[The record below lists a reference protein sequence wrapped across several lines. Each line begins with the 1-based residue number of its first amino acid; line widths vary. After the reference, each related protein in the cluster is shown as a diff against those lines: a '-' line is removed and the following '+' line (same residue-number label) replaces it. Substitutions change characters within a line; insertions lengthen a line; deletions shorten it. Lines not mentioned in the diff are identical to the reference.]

1 VYTCIMAIIY
11 HVTSREEWNRAS
23 ENGVYIAPSLA
34 LENFIHCSKPEQVE
48 GVLSRYFKG
57 MRDLVRLT
65 IDTDKLTAPW
75 QYDLARSINEEFPH
89 VYGPINTDAVIEIA
103 SISSPV

>member
-1 VYTCIMAIIY
+1 MAIIY

-34 LENFIHCSKPEQVE
+34 QENFIHCSKAEQIQ

-57 MRDLVRLT
+57 RQHLVQLT
-65 IDTDKLTAPW
+65 IDTDKLSAPW
-75 QYDLARSINEEFPH
+75 RFDLAPSVNEEFPH
-89 VYGPINTDAVIEIA
+89 VYGPINTDAVIDIA
-103 SISSPV
+103 PISAVG